1 MTKTEQL
8 REHLKDVALMFSYDI
23 EELNAGHVTHRPM
36 QGETTEFDRVTLV
49 MKTDNLSDKPVE
61 NVAKSS
67 FGLLKPYYLDMVSE
81 RNIDLMKFPLT
92 HPLQIILTM
101 FILAEEG
108 ATDDAFNMLKVTLD
122 GIFEGMAAEKEE

>member
-8 REHLKDVALMFSYDI
+8 REHLKDVALMFGYDI

>member
-1 MTKTEQL
+1 MTKSEQL
-8 REHLKDVALMFSYDI
+8 MEQLKDVTLMLDYYI
-23 EELNAGHVTHRPM
+23 EGLNSEHVTHRPV
-36 QGETTEFDRVTLV
+36 QGGMAEFDRVTLV
-49 MKTDNLSDKPVE
+49 MKTDNLSDKPAE
-61 NVAKSS
+61 NVTKSS

-81 RNIDLMKFPLT
+81 RNIDLMKLPLT

-122 GIFEGMAAEKEE
+122 EIFEGMAAEKEE